1 MSTPLAAYFFRVFY
15 EALRTSNSKGD
26 FLKKKILEK
35 EKSQLSYNIFF
46 HLHSSNKIPQTKTD
60 D

>member
-26 FLKKKILEK
+26 FLKKNTRERKITAKL
-35 EKSQLSYNIFF
+35 QHIFPF
-46 HLHSSNKIPQTKTD
+46 ALL
-60 D
+60 